1 MSNEAI
7 LHEAIL
13 IYTTVADHDAAN
25 GLAEL
30 LVEQRVAAC
39 VHIVPGVKSVYRWQG
54 KVRRDD
60 EVQLVIKSVACHFD
74 AIETLLREHHP
85 YELPEIVAVRVDRGS
100 QDYLYWIASETSP
113 VAREE
118 DQPMNTMRST
128 QSFVMRVLLAL
139 AVVASLC
146 SAATA
151 RAAFLEP
158 EQAFQFSAQVLDA
171 KTIEVKYG
179 IADGYYLYRERFKF
193 ALDPATSGGAT
204 LGEPVLPKGEIKFD
218 ETFGKNVEHYR
229 HEVAVRIPVQGAT
242 GPVTLLS
249 TSQGCADAGLCYPPQ
264 QARAT
269 LNIAAAASGPSN
281 PVAGP
286 RADAPTA
293 PNSSTAASTPL
304 DDSSRIERTLKGGNL
319 GWIALLFVGL
329 GLLLAFTPCVLPMLP
344 ILSSIIIGQ
353 SHGKTTR
360 GAGFVLAL
368 AYSLG
373 LALVYTLLG
382 IAAGLA
388 GEGLAAMLQTP
399 LVLGAFAL
407 LLVVLSL
414 SMFGFY
420 ELQVPASV
428 QAKLAQWSGSVGAA
442 REDGPTR
449 GSIREPQGLGA
460 GRLAGVFAM
469 GAISALIVGPCIAA
483 PLAGTLL
490 YISQTRDVLIGGLAL
505 FSLAVGMSVPLLL
518 IGVSA
523 GELLPRAGVWMET
536 VKQFFGVL
544 LLGVALWMVTPI
556 VPSWLIMLGWAALAI
571 VSAMYLRVFDA
582 LAPDARGAM
591 RLGKGL
597 GALLL
602 LAGAV
607 EFVGVATGGRDV
619 LQPLAHF
626 ARGGNNDVTAA
637 AAGPRF
643 EIVKS
648 SVDLDR
654 RIASAGRPVML
665 DFYADWCVSC
675 KEMERYT
682 YTDARVA
689 SRMQGF
695 LLLKADVTANDG
707 ADREMLK
714 RFHLFGPPGIVFFDR
729 DGKMVVDSAV
739 IGFQDADRFLQSL
752 ARVADSQSIAPQ
764 AAIR

>member
-1 MSNEAI
+1 
-7 LHEAIL
+7 
-13 IYTTVADHDAAN
+13 
-25 GLAEL
+25 
-30 LVEQRVAAC
+30 
-39 VHIVPGVKSVYRWQG
+39 
-54 KVRRDD
+54 
-60 EVQLVIKSVACHFD
+60 
-74 AIETLLREHHP
+74 
-85 YELPEIVAVRVDRGS
+85 
-100 QDYLYWIASETSP
+100 
-113 VAREE
+113 
-118 DQPMNTMRST
+118 MNTMRRT
-128 QSFVMRVLLAL
+128 QSIVMRVLLAL
-139 AVVASLC
+139 AVLTTLC
-146 SAATA
+146 AAAPA
-151 RAAFLEP
+151 RTIFLEP
-158 EQAFQFSAQVLDA
+158 EQAFQFSARALDA
-171 KTIEVKYG
+171 KTIELKYR

-193 ALDPATSGGAT
+193 ALDPVTSGSAT
-204 LGEPVLPKGEIKFD
+204 LGEPLLPKGEIKFD

-229 HEVAVRIPVQGAT
+229 HEVAVRIAVQGAT

-264 QARAT
+264 LARAS
-269 LNIAAAASGPSN
+269 LNIAAAASGPPN
-281 PVAGP
+281 PVAGA
-286 RADAPTA
+286 RADASTVTSSSNA
-293 PNSSTAASTPL
+293 PSSAASTPL
-304 DDSSRIERTLKGGNL
+304 DDSSRIARTLKSGNL

-344 ILSSIIIGQ
+344 ILSSIIVGQ
-353 SHGKTTR
+353 SDGKTTR
-360 GAGFVLAL
+360 SAGFILAL

-399 LVLGAFAL
+399 LILGAFAL

-428 QAKLAQWSGSVGAA
+428 QAKLAQWSGRVGAA
-442 REDGPTR
+442 REVGSTR
-449 GSIREPQGLGA
+449 GSPRASQRLGA

-518 IGVSA
+518 IGLSA
-523 GELLPRAGVWMET
+523 GSLLPRAGVWMET

-544 LLGVALWMVTPI
+544 LLAVALWMITPI
-556 VPSWLIMLGWAALAI
+556 VPSWLVMLGWAALAI

-582 LAPDARGAM
+582 LAPDARGVM

-607 EFVGVATGGRDV
+607 EFLGMATGGRDV
-619 LQPLAHF
+619 LQPLPHL
-626 ARGGNNDVTAA
+626 ARSSANNAANNAADNNDGTTAA
-637 AAGPRF
+637 ASPRF

-648 SVDLDR
+648 SADLDR

-689 SRMQGF
+689 SRMQDF

-707 ADREMLK
+707 TDREMLK

-729 DGKMVVDSAV
+729 DGKMVADSAV

-752 ARVADSQSIAPQ
+752 ARVGGSADRSVDNTQGIAPQ
-764 AAIR
+764 AAMR